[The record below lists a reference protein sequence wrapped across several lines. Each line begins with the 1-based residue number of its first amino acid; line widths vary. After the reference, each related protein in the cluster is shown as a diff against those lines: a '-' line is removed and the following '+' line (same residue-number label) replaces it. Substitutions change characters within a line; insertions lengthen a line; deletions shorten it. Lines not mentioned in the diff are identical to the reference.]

1 LRGEGRFFF
10 SEDKKQKTFASDAL
24 KRDAISLNRFRLPHP
39 ALARCFHEHVYPAA
53 NRIQPDHALVHDA
66 AGGVDA
72 AVRADTAGAAGAGAD
87 GGCEAEQDQG
97 CHDLAHGMTFHYETS
112 GAFTFKTVSE

>member
-1 LRGEGRFFF
+1 MIRYWFGIRLRGEGRFFF

-53 NRIQPDHALVHDA
+53 NRIRPDHALV
-66 AGGVDA
+66 
-72 AVRADTAGAAGAGAD
+72 VRVLLMSLEMALQGIGSNTK
-87 GGCEAEQDQG
+87 QDV
-97 CHDLAHGMTFHYETS
+97 LF
-112 GAFTFKTVSE
+112 